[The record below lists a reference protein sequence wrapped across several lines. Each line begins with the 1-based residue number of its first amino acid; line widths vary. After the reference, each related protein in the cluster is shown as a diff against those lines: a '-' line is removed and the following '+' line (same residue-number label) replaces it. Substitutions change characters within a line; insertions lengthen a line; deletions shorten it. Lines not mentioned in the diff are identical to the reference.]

1 VTDDAI
7 VVRGGAARALP
18 AETTP
23 LVGRETE
30 VEAAVALLDRP
41 DVRLL
46 TLSGPG
52 GVGKSRLALRVAT
65 LAREGFADGIALV
78 PLEAVDDG
86 ALVVPAIVLGLG
98 LADAGE
104 LTSPERLEAHLRDRE
119 LLLLLDGFEHL
130 LDAAP
135 VVSRLLAACPALK
148 ILVTSRAV
156 LRLSGEHEFRVPPL
170 ALPERGADADLERI
184 AGSPSVALFAQR
196 AAAAASGVRLTED
209 DVPAVAE
216 ICWRLDG
223 LPLAIELAAARVKL
237 LGVEGVLSRLA
248 ERLDFLTGGPRDAPA
263 RQRTLRDAIRWS
275 DDLLEPDE
283 RWLLRLLSVF
293 AGGCDLT
300 AAAEVARRADP
311 GAPDVLETVASLLD
325 KSMLVRF
332 EGPAGETR
340 IGMLETIR
348 EYARAAL
355 EADGGAD
362 EARRAHA
369 DHHLALGREAEEAL
383 HGPDQ
388 RAWLDRIEAEMPNLR
403 TALRWLL
410 DRGRAEDVLALAASL
425 ERFWYVRGDLMEG
438 VRWLERALGSS
449 THGTPLRA
457 RGLTVAATLAHY
469 GGDIDTAAALG
480 DEALALSTE
489 LGDRAGAAHALT
501 ALGLVARARGRYD
514 EARERYDEST
524 RIFRELDDR
533 RGLAEAVGRTAT
545 AALHQGDFTTLRDS
559 GLEATALYREQG
571 DLDGIAYA
579 VNSVALGL
587 LHLGQL
593 EEAEPLFREA
603 LAAARGVGNRRYTSR
618 VLVGMGTLAAA
629 RGDWPTARAHFEEAS
644 AIAGEY
650 GDRWLLGTTSLP
662 NLARVHLADG
672 RAEVATVLLGAAEAG
687 REAIGVPI
695 PAREA
700 AQHDEVV
707 AEARAALGDAPF
719 ARAWAAGRG
728 MALDEALAAARRA
741 AEPLAP
747 DAPPP
752 AGAGPL
758 TRREAEVLRL
768 VAGGL
773 TDAEVADALVLSRRT
788 VHAHLRSIYRKLE
801 VGSRSAATRWALE
814 QGLA

>member
-1 VTDDAI
+1 VSDHAI
-7 VVRGGAARALP
+7 AARGAVRALP

-30 VEAAVALLDRP
+30 VEAAVALLGHP

-46 TLSGPG
+46 TLTGPG

-78 PLEAVDDG
+78 PLEAVDDS

-98 LADAGE
+98 LAAAGE

-135 VVSRLLAACPALK
+135 VLSRLLAACPALK
-148 ILVTSRAV
+148 IMVTSRAV
-156 LRLSGEHEFRVPPL
+156 LRLSGEHEFRVAPL
-170 ALPERGADADLERI
+170 ALPERGGDADPERV
-184 AGSPSVALFAQR
+184 ATSPSVALFAQR
-196 AAAAASGVRLTED
+196 AAAAAPGFRLTADE
-209 DVPAVAE
+209 VQTVAE

-237 LGVEGVLSRLA
+237 LGPEGVLSRLV
-248 ERLDFLTGGPRDAPA
+248 ERLDLLTGGPRDAPT

-275 DDLLEPDE
+275 DDLLGPDE

-293 AGGCDLT
+293 AGGCDLAS
-300 AAAEVARRADP
+300 AAAVASRADSR
-311 GAPDVLETVASLLD
+311 APDVLETVASLLD
-325 KSMLVRF
+325 KSMLVRL
-332 EGPAGETR
+332 EGPAGEPR

-355 EADGGAD
+355 EADGGA
-362 EARRAHA
+362 ERARRAHA
-369 DHHLALGREAEEAL
+369 DHHIALGREAEEAL
-383 HGPDQ
+383 RGPDQ
-388 RAWLDRIEAEMPNLR
+388 RAWLDRIEMEMPNLR
-403 TALRWLL
+403 AALRWLL
-410 DRGRAEDVLALAASL
+410 DSGRPEDALALAVSL
-425 ERFWYVRGDLMEG
+425 DRFWYVRGDLLEG
-438 VRWLERALGSS
+438 VRWLERALGLADP
-449 THGTPLRA
+449 GTPLGA

-469 GGDIDTAAALG
+469 GGDLDRAAALG
-480 DEALALSTE
+480 DEALAVARR
-489 LGDRAGAAHALT
+489 LGERRSAGHALT

-524 RIFRELDDR
+524 AIFRELRDR
-533 RGLAEAVGRTAT
+533 RGLAEALGRTAT
-545 AALHQGDFTTLRDS
+545 AALHQGDFVTLRDR
-559 GLEATALYREQG
+559 GREAVDLYREQG

-579 VNSVALGL
+579 LNSVGLGVL
-587 LHLGQL
+587 LLGDPDA
-593 EEAEPLFREA
+593 AEPLFDEA
-603 LAAARGVGNRRYTSR
+603 LAAARAVGNRRYSSR
-618 VLVGMGTLAAA
+618 ILIGKGTLAAA
-629 RGDWPTARAHFEEAS
+629 RQDWGTARAHLEESS
-644 AIAGEY
+644 AIAAEY
-650 GDRWLLGTTSLP
+650 GDRWLLGTTCLP
-662 NLARVHLADG
+662 NLARTHLADG
-672 RAEVATVLLGAAEAG
+672 RADVATLLLGAADVA

-700 AQHDEVV
+700 AQHEDVV
-707 AEARAALGDAPF
+707 AAARGALGEAAF
-719 ARAWAAGRG
+719 ARAWATGR
-728 MALDEALAAARRA
+728 ATTVEEALAGAHHAA
-741 AEPLAP
+741 
-747 DAPPP
+747 DALESGSAPP

-768 VAGGL
+768 VARGL
-773 TDAEVADALVLSRRT
+773 TDAEVAEALVLSRRT

-814 QGLA
+814 HRLT